1 MRKLWAKQNGAVV
14 QCENF
19 ALVRKFALVR
29 NFSLVRNFALVRK
42 FSLVRNFAQ
51 VQNFRTGA
59 KILIAAKFRT
69 RTGANDLVMLVIF
82 TCLVLRYRILY
93 HNITSPSAQ

>member
-1 MRKLWAKQNGAVV
+1 MRKLWAKQNGAIV

-19 ALVRKFALVR
+19 ALVRKF
-29 NFSLVRNFALVRK
+29 S
-42 FSLVRNFAQ
+42 
-51 VQNFRTGA
+51 
-59 KILIAAKFRT
+59 AKF

-93 HNITSPSAQ
+93 RNITSPSTQ